1 MHDPFIFRKVI
12 MNKHDLIMLSIGAL
26 SGAVITGVGAYLVY
40 RQYVPLN
47 KLNDSINELESRK
60 RELLAKIEQIQNSY
74 DSLSESTKR
83 GTARMDKELDFYE
96 SQLDAVKEE
105 LKQNN
110 QLVADQGNPDA
121 INRDEAY
128 YAKKF
133 EETQSTDENYSDDY
147 ETDRSSELERGLRSD
162 DAEEQSEKE
171 IAMTKRFFGRYVI
184 NDGNKRWDGPL
195 TDDEQAEY
203 DNAGGDPDIENSILM
218 NIKEERFI
226 NSIDEKEPMYQISEQ
241 EHHDMPEFLDT
252 EELDY
257 YEVDDILAL
266 GRDIV
271 PNPSHLIDLTVL
283 NHFGKNSMSS
293 DPNVVYCRN
302 DELETDYIV
311 TRHTGSFQNE
321 VLGIPDEDSR
331 VVPRKFN
338 KELADDMEE
347 TRGRNKR

>member
-1 MHDPFIFRKVI
+1 MD
-12 MNKHDLIMLSIGAL
+12 KHDLIMLSIGAL
-26 SGAVITGVGAYLVY
+26 SGASIVGVGAYLVY

-60 RELLAKIEQIQNSY
+60 RELLLKIEKIQNSY
-74 DSLSESTKR
+74 DSLSESTKKS
-83 GTARMDKELDFYE
+83 TARMDKELDFYE
-96 SQLDAVKEE
+96 SQLDSVKEE

-121 INRDEAY
+121 INRDEEY
-128 YAKKF
+128 YEKKF

-147 ETDRSSELERGLRSD
+147 ETDRSFESERGLRSD
-162 DAEEQSEKE
+162 DAEEPSEKE
-171 IAMTKRFFGRYVI
+171 IAMTKRFFGGYVI

-241 EHHDMPEFLDT
+241 EHHDMPKFLDT

>member
-1 MHDPFIFRKVI
+1 MHGPFVFRKVI
-12 MNKHDLIMLSIGAL
+12 MDKHDLIMLSIGAL
-26 SGAVITGVGAYLVY
+26 SGASIVGVGAYLVY
-40 RQYVPLN
+40 RKYVPLN
-47 KLNDSINELESRK
+47 KLNDSINELESHK
-60 RELLAKIEQIQNSY
+60 RDLLTKIEHIQNSY
-74 DSLSESTKR
+74 DSLSESTKKS
-83 GTARMDKELDFYE
+83 TARMDKELDFYE

-121 INRDEAY
+121 INRDEEY
-128 YAKKF
+128 YEKKF
-133 EETQSTDENYSDDY
+133 EETQSTDEDYSNDY
-147 ETDRSSELERGLRSD
+147 ETDRSSESERGLYSD
-162 DAEEQSEKE
+162 DAEEPSEKE
-171 IAMTKRFFGRYVI
+171 FAMTKRFFGRYVI

-203 DNAGGDPDIENSILM
+203 DNAGGDPDIENSILI

-257 YEVDDILAL
+257 YEMDDILAL

-283 NHFGKNSMSS
+283 NHFGKDSMSS

-347 TRGRNKR
+347 THGRNKH

>member
-1 MHDPFIFRKVI
+1 MD
-12 MNKHDLIMLSIGAL
+12 KHDLIMLSIGAL
-26 SGAVITGVGAYLVY
+26 SGASITGIGAYLVY
-40 RQYVPLN
+40 RKYVPLN
-47 KLNDSINELESRK
+47 KLNDSINELESHK
-60 RELLAKIEQIQNSY
+60 RDLLTKIEHIQNSY
-74 DSLSESTKR
+74 DSLLESTKKS
-83 GTARMDKELDFYE
+83 TARMDKELDFYE
-96 SQLDAVKEE
+96 SQLDSVKEE

-121 INRDEAY
+121 INRDEGY

-133 EETQSTDENYSDDY
+133 EETRSTDDDYSYDY
-147 ETDRSSELERGLRSD
+147 ETNRSSEPERGFYSD
-162 DAEEQSEKE
+162 YAETQSEKE
-171 IAMTKRFFGRYVI
+171 FTLAGHISDRYVI
-184 NDGNKRWDGPL
+184 NDGNVRWDGPL

-203 DNAGGDPDIENSILM
+203 DNAGGDPDIENSLLM
-218 NIKEERFI
+218 SIKEERFI
-226 NSIDEKEPMYQISEQ
+226 DSIDEKEPMYQISEQ
-241 EHHDMPEFLDT
+241 EHRDMPEFLDT

-257 YEVDDILAL
+257 YELDDILAL

-283 NHFGKNSMSS
+283 NRFGKDSMSS

-302 DELETDYIV
+302 DELETDYII
-311 TRHTGSFQNE
+311 TRHSGSFQNE

>member
-12 MNKHDLIMLSIGAL
+12 MNKHDMIMLSIGAL

-60 RELLAKIEQIQNSY
+60 RELLSKIEKIQNSY
-74 DSLSESTKR
+74 DSLSESTKKS
-83 GTARMDKELDFYE
+83 TARMDKELDFYE

-133 EETQSTDENYSDDY
+133 EETQSTDEDYSDDY
-147 ETDRSSELERGLRSD
+147 EVDRSSEPERGLYFD
-162 DAEEQSEKE
+162 DSEKPSEKE
-171 IAMTKRFFGRYVI
+171 LAMTKQFFGKYVI
-184 NDGNKRWDGPL
+184 NDGNNRWDGPL
-195 TDDEQAEY
+195 TDYEQAEY
-203 DNAGGDPDIENSILM
+203 DNAGGDPDVENSILM

-241 EHHDMPEFLDT
+241 EHRDMPKFLDT
-252 EELDY
+252 DELDY

-283 NHFGKNSMSS
+283 NHFGKGSMSS

-302 DELETDYIV
+302 DELETDYII

-321 VLGIPDEDSR
+321 VLGIPDDDIRE
-331 VVPRKFN
+331 VPHKFN

-347 TRGRNKR
+347 TRGRNKH